1 MKELTTGLFIIFLSL
16 NVYSNEFCDL
26 TDAGNYEEVDN
37 YVIEKCKDE
46 DILSY
51 ASTNVRALQQSIY
64 VRARYCDFKKK
75 ITEIKYDELLPPGF
89 ICILKK
95 KDIR

>member
-26 TDAGNYEEVDN
+26 TEAGNYEEVDN
-37 YVIEKCKDE
+37 YVIKNVQDG

-51 ASTNVRALQQSIY
+51 ASMNVRALQQSI
-64 VRARYCDFKKK
+64 C
-75 ITEIKYDELLPPGF
+75 ES
-89 ICILKK
+89 
-95 KDIR
+95 